1 MPPFALKI
9 VFDTNTTCLY
19 IPFVFVLLLHF
30 WVSESFPSNTYR
42 WASYVLVPY
51 IPFSCKKY
59 DEEVWN
65 IYLPVFFLLWFSYTR
80 IKRWWWTQV
89 RYRKITGLTF
99 SRATYLDLGSG
110 SKRRSM
116 KCLYPFS
123 FPICR
128 KRCAHFHSR
137 YCLDNLI
144 SQNIN
149 VSLRLEMV

>member
-51 IPFSCKKY
+51 IPSSCKKY

-65 IYLPVFFLLWFSYTR
+65 IYLPVFFLLCFSYTR

-99 SRATYLDLGSG
+99 TRITYPDGWLGW
-110 SKRRSM
+110 KCKSM
-116 KCLYPFS
+116 KYLFARFFFEFTS
-123 FPICR
+123 
-128 KRCAHFHSR
+128 KKK
-137 YCLDNLI
+137 L
-144 SQNIN
+144 
-149 VSLRLEMV
+149 VRLVHDIAWITSSPKI

>member
-51 IPFSCKKY
+51 IPSSCKKY

-99 SRATYLDLGSG
+99 SRVTYPDFGSSSKCRGMKYAFARFVDL
-110 SKRRSM
+110 
-116 KCLYPFS
+116 
-123 FPICR
+123 R
-128 KRCAHFHSR
+128 KNELIYFHSW
-137 YCLDNLI
+137 YCLDNLM

-149 VSLRLEMV
+149 VSLRLVIV